1 MAEGAIGAPRLA
13 ISGLAKSFGGLRAVD
28 GVSFEV
34 GAGETIA
41 VVGPNGAGKS
51 TLFQLINGVIRADA
65 GSARLDGTELVGLEP
80 EMVAALGVGRTFQ
93 TSRVFPALSIWD
105 SVRVG
110 QTPALI
116 GGGRHGRRRDP
127 LRELLAALWPRETGE
142 REALDGK
149 AREVLELFGDRLWPR
164 REDRADSLSYANRRR
179 LEIARALIGEPS
191 LLLLDEPTAGMNPTE
206 TTELSDLIARIT
218 AERPSMSTIL
228 VEHKLDVVRN
238 LARRVVVMDNGQV
251 LVEGPPDAVLADFRV
266 VEAYLGK
273 RGAAEARAA
282 GLAP

>member
-1 MAEGAIGAPRLA
+1 MTAPRLA
-13 ISGLAKSFGGLRAVD
+13 VQHLTRSFGGLKAVND
-28 GVSFEV
+28 VSFSV
-34 GAGETIA
+34 APGETIA

-51 TLFQLINGVIRADA
+51 TLFQLINGVIRPDQ
-65 GSARLDGTELVGLEP
+65 GSARLDGVELIGREAD
-80 EMVAALGVGRTFQ
+80 EIAALGVGRTFQ

-127 LRELLAALWPRETGE
+127 LSEIIMGLLPRRQTAERAALDQVAE
-142 REALDGK
+142 D
-149 AREVLELFGDRLWPR
+149 VLKLFGDRLWPR
-164 REDRADSLSYANRRR
+164 REHRADSLSYANRRR
-179 LEIARALIGEPS
+179 CEIARALVAQPS

-206 TTELSDLIARIT
+206 TRELAELIGDIAARRTDL
-218 AERPSMSTIL
+218 SVIL

-238 LARRVVVMDNGQV
+238 LASRVVVMDNGAV
-251 LVEGPPDAVLADFRV
+251 LVEGAPDAVLADIRV

-273 RGAAEARAA
+273 RGAEEAKAQ

>member
-1 MAEGAIGAPRLA
+1 MTAVPRLA
-13 ISGLAKSFGGLRAVD
+13 IAGLAKSFGGLKAVD
-28 GVSFEV
+28 GVSFDLA
-34 GAGETIA
+34 AGETIA

-51 TLFQLINGVIRADA
+51 TLFQLVNGVIPADA
-65 GSARLDGTELVGLEP
+65 GSARLDGSELVGLEP
-80 EMVAALGVGRTFQ
+80 EAVAALGVGRTFQ

-127 LRELLAALWPRETGE
+127 VTELLAAIGPGRRAGHRVLDEKA
-142 REALDGK
+142 EA
-149 AREVLELFGDRLWPR
+149 VLRLFGDRLWPR

-179 LEIARALIGEPS
+179 LEIARALVGEPS

-206 TTELSDLIARIT
+206 TKELAELIGRIT
-218 AERPSMSTIL
+218 LERPAMSTIL

-238 LARRVVVMDNGQV
+238 LARRVVVMDMGRV
-251 LVEGPPDAVLADFRV
+251 LVEGPPDEVLADMRV
-266 VEAYLGK
+266 IEAYLGK
-273 RGAAEARAA
+273 RGAEEARAM

>member
-1 MAEGAIGAPRLA
+1 MPEPRLA
-13 ISGLAKSFGGLRAVD
+13 VSHLTRSFGGLKAVD
-28 GVSFEV
+28 DVSFTVAPGEV
-34 GAGETIA
+34 IA

-51 TLFQLINGVIRADA
+51 TLFQLINGVLKPDA
-65 GSARLDGTELVGLEP
+65 GSIRLDGQELVGLEP
-80 EMVAALGVGRTFQ
+80 EGIAARGIGRTFQ

-116 GGGRHGRRRDP
+116 GGGRHGKRRDP
-127 LRELLAALWPRETGE
+127 FTEIVKGLLPQGRAAERAALDATA
-142 REALDGK
+142 EA
-149 AREVLELFGDRLWPR
+149 VLKLFGDRLWPR
-164 REDRADSLSYANRRR
+164 REHRADSLSYANRRR
-179 LEIARALIGEPS
+179 LEIARAVVAQPT

-206 TTELSDLIARIT
+206 TGELAALIGGIAG
-218 AERPSMSTIL
+218 ERPDMAVIL

-238 LARRVVVMDNGQV
+238 LAARVVVMDNGGV
-251 LVEGPPDAVLADFRV
+251 LVEGPPDEVLTDHRV

>member
-1 MAEGAIGAPRLA
+1 MTAIPPRLA
-13 ISGLAKSFGGLRAVD
+13 VTGLAKAFGGLKAVD
-28 GVSFEV
+28 GVSFDLD
-34 GAGETIA
+34 AGETIA

-51 TLFQLINGVIRADA
+51 TLFQLINGVIPADA

-80 EMVAALGVGRTFQ
+80 EAVAALGVGRTFQ

-105 SVRVG
+105 SVRIG

-116 GGGRHGRRRDP
+116 GGGRHGRRRNP
-127 LRELLAALWPRETGE
+127 LGELLASLWPSGRSD
-142 REALDGK
+142 RAALDQK
-149 AREVLELFGDRLWPR
+149 AEAVLQLFGDRLWPR
-164 REDRADSLSYANRRR
+164 RQDRADSLSYANRRR
-179 LEIARALIGEPS
+179 LEIARALAGEPS

-206 TTELSDLIARIT
+206 TTELADLIGRIT
-218 AERPSMSTIL
+218 EERPSMSTIL

-238 LARRVVVMDNGQV
+238 LARRVVVMDMGQV
-251 LVEGPPDAVLADFRV
+251 LVLGPPDEVLADLRV

-273 RGAAEARAA
+273 RGAEEARAM

>member
-1 MAEGAIGAPRLA
+1 MAAPRLE
-13 ISGLAKSFGGLRAVD
+13 IQGLTRRFGGLVAVND
-28 GVSFEV
+28 V
-34 GAGETIA
+34 GFKVAAGETIA

-51 TLFQLINGVIRADA
+51 TLFQLINGIIRPDS
-65 GSARLDGTELVGLEP
+65 GSVRLDGVELVGLEP
-80 EMVAALGVGRTFQ
+80 EAIAALGVGRTFQ

-127 LRELLAALWPRETGE
+127 LSELVRTLLPQRPTPERAAL
-142 REALDGK
+142 EAECE
-149 AREVLELFGDRLWPR
+149 AVLKLFGDRLWPR
-164 REDRADSLSYANRRR
+164 RADRADSLSYANRRR
-179 LEIARALIGEPS
+179 CEIARALVAEPS

-206 TTELSDLIARIT
+206 TRELARLISAITERRSDL
-218 AERPSMSTIL
+218 STIL
-228 VEHKLDVVRN
+228 VEHKLDVVRD
-238 LARRVVVMDNGQV
+238 LASRVVVMDNGSV
-251 LVEGPPDAVLADFRV
+251 LVEGPPAEVLADLRV

-273 RGAAEARAA
+273 RGAAEARAR

>member
-1 MAEGAIGAPRLA
+1 MPREAQLTPRLA
-13 ISGLAKSFGGLRAVD
+13 VEKLAKSFGGLKAVD
-28 GVSFEV
+28 GVSFAIV
-34 GAGETIA
+34 PGETIA

-80 EMVAALGVGRTFQ
+80 EAVAALGVGRTFQ
-93 TSRVFPALSIWD
+93 TSRVFPALSVWD
-105 SVRVG
+105 SVRIG

-127 LRELLAALWPRETGE
+127 FTELVTSLWPRRQAE
-142 REALDGK
+142 RAVLDGR
-149 AREVLELFGDRLWPR
+149 AEAVLQLFGDRLWPR

-179 LEIARALIGEPS
+179 LEIARALVAEPL

-206 TTELSDLIARIT
+206 TRELAELIGRIT
-218 AERPSMSTIL
+218 AERPDMATIL

-238 LARRVVVMDNGQV
+238 LAERVVVMDNGQV
-251 LVEGPPDAVLADFRV
+251 LVEGPPDEVLADIRV

-273 RGAAEARAA
+273 RGAEEARAQ

>member
-1 MAEGAIGAPRLA
+1 MNEPRLA
-13 ISGLAKSFGGLRAVD
+13 IQNLTRRFGGLTAVD
-28 GVSFEV
+28 DVTFAV
-34 GAGETIA
+34 APGETIA

-51 TLFQLINGVIRADA
+51 TLFQLINGVIRADS
-65 GSARLDGTELVGLEP
+65 GSARLDGIELLGRHP
-80 EMVAALGVGRTFQ
+80 EDIAALGIGRTFQ

-105 SVRVG
+105 SARVG

-127 LRELLAALWPRETGE
+127 VSEIILGLLPRGRAHDRATLDAAAE
-142 REALDGK
+142 D
-149 AREVLELFGDRLWPR
+149 VLKLFGDRLWPR
-164 REDRADSLSYANRRR
+164 RADRADSLSYANRRR
-179 LEIARALIGEPS
+179 LEIARALVAQPS

-206 TTELSDLIARIT
+206 TAELAALIGDIAARH
-218 AERPSMSTIL
+218 PDMSTIL

-238 LARRVVVMDNGQV
+238 LASRVVVMDNGAV
-251 LVEGPPDAVLADFRV
+251 LVEGPPEEVLADIRV

-273 RGAAEARAA
+273 RGAAEAKAR

>member
-1 MAEGAIGAPRLA
+1 MTAVPRLA
-13 ISGLAKSFGGLRAVD
+13 VAGLARSFGGLKAVD
-28 GVSFEV
+28 GVSFDL
-34 GAGETIA
+34 APGETIA

-51 TLFQLINGVIRADA
+51 TLFQLVNGVISADA
-65 GSARLDGTELVGLEP
+65 GSARLDGTELIGLEP
-80 EMVAALGVGRTFQ
+80 EAVAALGVGRTFQ

-127 LRELLAALWPRETGE
+127 VTELLAAIGPSRLGGRRGDRRMLDEKA
-142 REALDGK
+142 EA
-149 AREVLELFGDRLWPR
+149 VLRLFGDRLWPR

-179 LEIARALIGEPS
+179 LEIARALVGEPL

-206 TTELSDLIARIT
+206 TKELAELIGRIT
-218 AERPSMSTIL
+218 EERPSMSTIL

-238 LARRVVVMDNGQV
+238 LARRVVVMDMGRV
-251 LVEGPPDAVLADFRV
+251 LVEGPPAEVLADLRV
-266 VEAYLGK
+266 IEAYLGK
-273 RGAAEARAA
+273 RGAEEARAM